1 MKSGQL
7 VVGRHAGPRRPR
19 APGADQLP
27 AVRWTHRRCPSSRA
41 RWPGSP
47 ATGST
52 YESHDLQS
60 DLGDLLAWA
69 NDNAIAIAGLSAR
82 PASLEDVFME
92 IAATPAAATDKDR
105 VEATR

>member
-1 MKSGQL
+1 MPELAGA
-7 VVGRHAGPRRPR
+7 VVGVAGNR
-19 APGADQLP
+19 
-27 AVRWTHRRCPSSRA
+27 V
-41 RWPGSP
+41 
-47 ATGST
+47 T

-69 NDNAIAIAGLSAR
+69 NDNAIALAGLSAR